1 MRNRHRR
8 AGSARPGLER
18 HRCGGNRAQWW
29 CSRLRRPDD
38 RGGLAAATA
47 SRWYRR
53 NWAADPFDELP
64 TLPPQLGLGV
74 GDDLEAVNAR
84 DAIVRHYDE
93 LYRQGGWTRRRLLLK
108 VADDPLRPSTTRQLL
123 TGLGVLTVLLV
134 WRSAVTKR

>member
-1 MRNRHRR
+1 V
-8 AGSARPGLER
+8 
-18 HRCGGNRAQWW
+18 
-29 CSRLRRPDD
+29 
-38 RGGLAAATA
+38 
-47 SRWYRR
+47 